1 MYRDDFLQNKLIER
15 LTAGTLRQLRLN
27 DSGVDFCSN
36 DYLGI
41 VKNKLLR
48 VSDTHGHTG
57 STGSRL
63 LSGNYPAV
71 EALENELAFF
81 HQTDAALLFNSGY
94 DANLGL
100 LSSVPQKGDTVLYD
114 QLCHASIR
122 DGIRLS
128 FAYSHSFLHN
138 DLNDLRKKIEQAS
151 GNVFVVTESVFS
163 MDGDFCPL
171 KEMVE
176 LVQQKKIHL
185 IVDEAH
191 ATGVIGK
198 KGEGLVQDQQLQDF
212 VFARTHTFGKAC
224 GCHGAVIVGSA
235 QLKQYLLNFAR
246 SFVFTTALPEHSIN
260 IIKASYDT
268 FPQMQEEREQLHQL
282 ISLFQQ
288 A

>member
-1 MYRDDFLQNKLIER
+1 
-15 LTAGTLRQLRLN
+15 
-27 DSGVDFCSN
+27 
-36 DYLGI
+36 
-41 VKNKLLR
+41 
-48 VSDTHGHTG
+48 
-57 STGSRL
+57 
-63 LSGNYPAV
+63 
-71 EALENELAFF
+71 
-81 HQTDAALLFNSGY
+81 
-94 DANLGL
+94 
-100 LSSVPQKGDTVLYD
+100 
-114 QLCHASIR
+114 
-122 DGIRLS
+122 
-128 FAYSHSFLHN
+128 
-138 DLNDLRKKIEQAS
+138 
-151 GNVFVVTESVFS
+151 
-163 MDGDFCPL
+163 
-171 KEMVE
+171 MVE

-288 A
+288 AQLKFKRLSSLSPIQIILIPGNAAAKDLALQLQKKGLDLRAILYPSVPKGLERLRIVLHAFNTREELALLIAALS